1 MANTTAIARL
11 SSVTPESE
19 THWREIL
26 AQVYRILGFP
36 GADAWARTQDLE
48 VSEIRKCHGIGS
60 TRQPRLC
67 PRCLA
72 RGARYHLIFV
82 AGALGRAARKGA
94 GARGT
99 SSTR

>member
-82 AGALGRAARKGA
+82 AGADRC
-94 GARGT
+94 GT
-99 SSTR
+99 CHWPE